1 VSDRRTFNTPIRC
14 KWNTP
19 IHNLLKAID
28 NHTELFLLHGD
39 PWHADKA
46 DELRTYV
53 RELKAWIH
61 EEEAKTMEDLG
72 ESLGAEGRD
81 E

>member
-1 VSDRRTFNTPIRC
+1 
-14 KWNTP
+14 
-19 IHNLLKAID
+19 LKAID

>member
-1 VSDRRTFNTPIRC
+1 MSDRRTFNTPIRC

-39 PWHADKA
+39 PWHADRA

-72 ESLGAEGRD
+72 ESLGAEGGN